1 MRLASSVPQV
11 LINAL
16 TVQVKSARFSMSGYP
31 TSMIG
36 PCQEGKGSPD
46 ALRRSAGVNSFWFF
60 AACVGFSAVV
70 PLSDRTRLPFAVADQ
85 RVVLNRRLSLCFPAS
100 LETNQWEHSELALL
114 RPVGLTA
121 RPGRPRVQE
130 ILLVHRHALRSDAVR
145 FHHLKMP
152 LPTVYRH
159 EVGHQLSCYCQCGP
173 IGIAFLFFLVIE
185 HRQVRAVAWR
195 HLRRL
200 DQRALQVLVAL
211 FGQRRALN
219 RAARTLLRATQPTVA
234 DGFL

>member
-1 MRLASSVPQV
+1 
-11 LINAL
+11 
-16 TVQVKSARFSMSGYP
+16 MSDNP

-70 PLSDRTRLPFAVADQ
+70 PLSDRTRLPFAVSDQ

-100 LETNQWEHSELALL
+100 LETYQREHPELALL

-121 RPGRPRVQE
+121 RPGRPRAEE
-130 ILLVHRHALRSDAVR
+130 ILLVHRHALRSDVATR
-145 FHHLKMP
+145 LCYLKIP
-152 LPTVYRH
+152 LPTVDGH
-159 EVGHQLSCYCQCGP
+159 EVGHQLSCHRQRCA
-173 IGIAFLFFLVIE
+173 IRIALLLFLVVE
-185 HRQVRAVAWR
+185 HSQLRAVARR

-200 DQRALQVLVAL
+200 DQRGL
-211 FGQRRALN
+211 
-219 RAARTLLRATQPTVA
+219 
-234 DGFL
+234 

>member
-60 AACVGFSAVV
+60 AACIGFSAVV
-70 PLSDRTRLPFAVADQ
+70 PISYRTRLPFAVSDQ
-85 RVVLNRRLSLCFPAS
+85 RVVFTRRLSLCFPAS
-100 LETNQWEHSELALL
+100 LETYQREHPELALL

-121 RPGRPRVQE
+121 RPGRRRVEE
-130 ILLVHRHALRSDAVR
+130 ILLGPPPRSTQRCSYSPPPPENSVAHGRPPGGRPPTSVPPPASRDWHCLAAFSCHKAWPAPGCCAAPSLPPRSALSANV
-145 FHHLKMP
+145 
-152 LPTVYRH
+152 
-159 EVGHQLSCYCQCGP
+159 CY
-173 IGIAFLFFLVIE
+173 V
-185 HRQVRAVAWR
+185 
-195 HLRRL
+195 
-200 DQRALQVLVAL
+200 VLTA
-211 FGQRRALN
+211 AC
-219 RAARTLLRATQPTVA
+219 AARCSPNSSLPRTTRSS
-234 DGFL
+234 